1 MSKPPFVC
9 CLLLFF
15 STLVTAKDN
24 SQQIL
29 VWPPTGNPVVRITF
43 GKFKELSAVGNL
55 HTYLIDTMAENLWT
69 KKLSHASFSLYL
81 FDKNKA
87 RIGEGTITLTNVPVG
102 QIVKF
107 QTTVSASGS
116 PVGLEI
122 TPNSLPPELGPAAPP
137 RTISVTVNSVPQG
150 ASFKLDGKEVGT
162 TPKVVQVSVGQHQ
175 LEFAKEGFN
184 TGHFPLEIT
193 TGDSSGGSVSY
204 ELGASAHDSL
214 EMRDGTVLV
223 GDLQSMTATEV
234 VVRIGGALQH
244 LDRNQVKRV
253 LLVQR
258 DAPAP

>member
-1 MSKPPFVC
+1 MRTPLFVS
-9 CLLLFF
+9 CLLVLFVI
-15 STLVTAKDN
+15 LATAKDN
-24 SQQIL
+24 SQIL
-29 VWPPTGNPVVRITF
+29 VWPPTGSPVVRITF
-43 GKFKELSAVGNL
+43 GKFKELSTIGNL
-55 HTYLIDTMAENLWT
+55 RTYLIDTTAENLWT

-116 PVGLEI
+116 PVSLEI
-122 TPNSLPPELGPAAPP
+122 APNSLPPELGPAVPA
-137 RTISVTVNSVPQG
+137 RTISITVNSVPQG
-150 ASFKLDGKEVGT
+150 AVFKLDGKEIGT

-184 TGHFPLEIT
+184 TGHFPMEIT
-193 TGDSSGGSVSY
+193 ASDSSGGSVSY

-223 GDLQSMTATEV
+223 GDIQSMTATDV

-258 DAPAP
+258 DPPSE